1 MVVVGVVGVGGGVV
15 VGGFDGGDDG
25 GDGGG
30 GGTIEYPGSPQEVWQ
45 RSG

>member
-1 MVVVGVVGVGGGVV
+1 MVVVGVGGG
-15 VGGFDGGDDG
+15 GGFDGGDDG

-30 GGTIEYPGSPQEVWQ
+30 GGAIEYPGSPQEVWQ